1 MNNKMVEEKIE
12 KLKEACKKQHM
23 RVTNQRIE
31 ILKEV
36 ASSTS
41 HPDAEAIFEAVK
53 SKLPNIS
60 IDTVYRTL
68 ASLEDLNMI
77 FRVDNQDLNMIFR
90 VDNQLPKARFDADKT
105 PHHHFICTQCGEV
118 FDVFISE
125 QDKIK
130 IPQQAFEL
138 GTIKDANLQIR
149 GVCNKCNGK
158 KKEN

>member
-12 KLKEACKKQHM
+12 CKKQHM

-41 HPDAEAIFEAVK
+41 HPDAEAVFEAVK

-68 ASLEDLNMI
+68 TSLE
-77 FRVDNQDLNMIFR
+77 DLNMIFR

-130 IPQQAFEL
+130 IPQQAFKI

>member
-1 MNNKMVEEKIE
+1 MNNKIVEEKIE
-12 KLKEACKKQHM
+12 ELKEACKKQHM
-23 RVTNQRIE
+23 RVTTQRIE

-77 FRVDNQDLNMIFR
+77 FRVDNQ
-90 VDNQLPKARFDADKT
+90 LPKARFDADKT
-105 PHHHFICTQCGEV
+105 PHHHFICTRCGEV
-118 FDVFISE
+118 FDIFVNE
-125 QDKIK
+125 RDKIK
-130 IPQQAFEL
+130 IPQQAFEI

>member
-12 KLKEACKKQHM
+12 ELKEACKKQHM

-41 HPDAEAIFEAVK
+41 HPDAEAVFEAVK

-68 ASLEDLNMI
+68 TSLE
-77 FRVDNQDLNMIFR
+77 DLNMIFR

-118 FDVFISE
+118 FDVFIDKH
-125 QDKIK
+125 DKIK

>member
-23 RVTNQRIE
+23 RVTTQRIE

-60 IDTVYRTL
+60 IDTVYRK
-68 ASLEDLNMI
+68 DLMLI
-77 FRVDNQDLNMIFR
+77 KHRTTILFAPDA
-90 VDNQLPKARFDADKT
+90 ARFLIFLST
-105 PHHHFICTQCGEV
+105 N
-118 FDVFISE
+118 
-125 QDKIK
+125 
-130 IPQQAFEL
+130 
-138 GTIKDANLQIR
+138 GTKSKFL
-149 GVCNKCNGK
+149 NKHLK
-158 KKEN
+158 SVRSKMQTFK

>member
-12 KLKEACKKQHM
+12 ELKEACKKQHM

-77 FRVDNQDLNMIFR
+77 FRVDNQ
-90 VDNQLPKARFDADKT
+90 LPKARFDAENHIQIFKR
-105 PHHHFICTQCGEV
+105 
-118 FDVFISE
+118 S
-125 QDKIK
+125 KS
-130 IPQQAFEL
+130 
-138 GTIKDANLQIR
+138 TIYRIN
-149 GVCNKCNGK
+149 
-158 KKEN
+158 